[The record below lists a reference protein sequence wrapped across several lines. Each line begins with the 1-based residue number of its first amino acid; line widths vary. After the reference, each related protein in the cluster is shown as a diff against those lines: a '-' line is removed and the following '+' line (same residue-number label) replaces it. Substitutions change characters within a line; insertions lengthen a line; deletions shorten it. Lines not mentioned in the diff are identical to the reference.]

1 MQQIKYHE
9 KSTQTRLWV
18 AQENKAKWTSTFS
31 GCLYCNAMP
40 KLRYSLLGN
49 QHAIPL
55 LGFVQ
60 ITNLLVVLI
69 DKANKN
75 SQLCGENQK
84 VLVSEKNFLYY
95 HYFESANTQES
106 MGGCLAHTSW
116 ECTYHI
122 VFVRK
127 FRRQIIHGKLKME
140 IEKV

>member
-1 MQQIKYHE
+1 MIWQIKSRE
-9 KSTQTRLWV
+9 KSTQTRLPV
-18 AQENKAKWTSTFS
+18 AEENRQPLFMAA
-31 GCLYCNAMP
+31 CNCNAMP

-75 SQLCGENQK
+75 SRLCGENQK